1 MNDSEHL
8 DSVFSALAHPVR
20 RRLIERLAAADATV
34 NELAAPFAMSLPA
47 ISKHLRVLEAAGLIT
62 RGRRAQF
69 RPCQLNA
76 ETLAAATKW
85 TRQYSHIWQ
94 ARFDTMDRR
103 IGEMDEGD
111 KNDDG

>member
-1 MNDSEHL
+1 MNDSHNL

-20 RRLIERLAAADATV
+20 RQLIVRLTEADATV

-69 RPCQLNA
+69 RPCRLNA
-76 ETLAAATKW
+76 EALTAAANW
-85 TRQYSHIWQ
+85 TRQYSHLWQ
-94 ARFDTMDRR
+94 ARFDTMAR
-103 IGEMDEGD
+103 IIDEMEEGD
-111 KNDDG
+111 NNDDG

>member
-1 MNDSEHL
+1 MNDSHNL

-20 RRLIERLAAADATV
+20 RQLIVRLTEADATV

-69 RPCQLNA
+69 RPCRLNA
-76 ETLAAATKW
+76 EALNAAANW
-85 TRQYSHIWQ
+85 AGQYSHIWQ
-94 ARFDTMDRR
+94 ARFDTMARM
-103 IGEMDEGD
+103 IGEMEEGEN
-111 KNDDG
+111 NDDG